1 MIQEPDG
8 PDSNPDIDRRVRAI
22 AKDLFKSC
30 NDLRSESTTQSDSE
44 DISPLYHSIAEIT
57 QRYQSHELI
66 GQGGMKEVYRVYDAK
81 MARHVALA
89 KPLSGHLSDRF
100 DAFLREAHLTARLE
114 HPGVI
119 EVLNIGIDDQDR
131 PFFTMELKKGRSL
144 RDLVKEVRENIDEK
158 RPPIRGR
165 LEIFMRIC
173 EAIAYAHSRRV
184 LHLDIKPSN
193 IQIGEFG
200 EVQVCDWGLGVV
212 MPDEDSTG
220 ISTALLDPDLYGPL
234 LIHTKGTP
242 AYMAPEQMDPLRPKR
257 PQMDIYA
264 LGCMLYELI
273 VGKKYRSG
281 QRQQNIVSGLSAIIK
296 KAVADDP
303 ANRYESV
310 TELSADLSL
319 FLSDYSTSVEKRNPF
334 REALLFWK
342 RHREAC
348 AVVLGAC
355 VLLAGFLGSFIYQLS
370 AKEQVAVA
378 ARAKSEVAEREAKE
392 AELETKDLLIK
403 YQTKF
408 AESEE
413 LLTELRASHKELR
426 ASHEELE
433 KLQHNAQRFYAIQ
446 GSPKVVQQSID
457 HFRKQVASENAPP
470 DSRALEYLC
479 WWYLVDQDFKAASEL
494 ANVEHGVGIP
504 SHLSG
509 VSRVFAPLLNAD
521 DYLATKDLLALTKRL
536 ESRDLLVDRILIH
549 DLQHPRSIEE
559 RVQLVQQRVTLN
571 NPGQNGIELEYS
583 QENRRIRLRG
593 PVRKLRFY
601 FDLGAP
607 QGYHGNFLNSLDPLD
622 LDLRGTRVSV
632 NQLLGLQPTKI
643 DIRGTPPSNLTVLR
657 KFRSLQ
663 QLIVDEGQFSK
674 RQLAKVPAWTKVV
687 IVPKEAEEMDSKEE
701 GRANVGF

>member
-1 MIQEPDG
+1 
-8 PDSNPDIDRRVRAI
+8 
-22 AKDLFKSC
+22 
-30 NDLRSESTTQSDSE
+30 
-44 DISPLYHSIAEIT
+44 
-57 QRYQSHELI
+57 
-66 GQGGMKEVYRVYDAK
+66 
-81 MARHVALA
+81 
-89 KPLSGHLSDRF
+89 
-100 DAFLREAHLTARLE
+100 
-114 HPGVI
+114 
-119 EVLNIGIDDQDR
+119 
-131 PFFTMELKKGRSL
+131 
-144 RDLVKEVRENIDEK
+144 
-158 RPPIRGR
+158 
-165 LEIFMRIC
+165 MRIC

-212 MPDEDSTG
+212 MPDEDASS

-234 LIHTKGTP
+234 LIHAKGTP
-242 AYMAPEQMDPLRPKR
+242 AYMAPEQMDPLRPKL

-264 LGCMLYELI
+264 LGCMLHELI

-303 ANRYESV
+303 ADRYESV

-348 AVVLGAC
+348 VVVLGAC
-355 VLLAGFLGSFIYQLS
+355 VLLAGFLSSFIYQLS
-370 AKEQVAVA
+370 VKEQVAVGA
-378 ARAKSEVAEREAKE
+378 LAKSEVAEQEAKE
-392 AELETKDLLIK
+392 AEQEAKEAEQETKDLLIR

-433 KLQHNAQRFYAIQ
+433 KLQHNAQKFYAIQ
-446 GSPKVVQQSID
+446 GSPKVIQQSIE

-494 ANVEHGVGIP
+494 AKVEHGIGIP

-509 VSRVFAPLLNAD
+509 VARAFVPLLNAD
-521 DYLATKDLLALTKRL
+521 GYLATKDMMALMKRL
-536 ESRDLLVDRILIH
+536 ENRALLVDRILVH
-549 DLQHPRSIEE
+549 DLRHPRSIEE
-559 RVQLVQQRVTLN
+559 RVQLVHQRVTLN
-571 NPGQNGIELEYS
+571 NPGRNGIELEYS
-583 QENRRIRLRG
+583 QKNRRVRLRG
-593 PVRKLRFY
+593 PVRKLSFH

-607 QGYHGNFLNSLDPLD
+607 KRYHANFLNSLDPLE
-622 LDLRGTRVSV
+622 LDLRGTRVPVS
-632 NQLLGLQPTKI
+632 QLQGLQPTRI
-643 DIRGTPPSNLTVLR
+643 DIRGTPPSKLTVLR

-663 QLIVDEGQFSK
+663 RLIVEEGQFSK
-674 RQLAKVPAWTKVV
+674 KQLAKVPAWTKVV
-687 IVPKEAEEMDSKEE
+687 IVPKEAEEIDSKEE
-701 GRANVGF
+701 RRANVGA